1 MAARASTA
9 LLMHAAVESK
19 LKSIRVVKMKMT
31 RRVGIFPK
39 QRKRLLLFDFLCL
52 ISSVHCCACTLTY
65 QTEFARG
72 NEFFEKSIA
81 HVHHDRVTDLHVA
94 VLRMVV

>member
-31 RRVGIFPK
+31 RRVGI
-39 QRKRLLLFDFLCL
+39 LCL